1 MYNYIIIYSKLS
13 KNFGKG
19 TNMVRV
25 LPNIISCFRLFGTV
39 ALLLT
44 DPLSAYFYVIYT
56 LCGISD
62 VLDGTI
68 ARATGNTTELGAKL
82 DSIAD
87 ILFYTVMLI
96 KILPLLIN
104 ALPGWI
110 WYIVAAVIA
119 VRIMAYIVAAVKYR
133 RFASLHTY
141 LNKLTGALIFTVP
154 YFFYGDGR
162 FVFAISMTVCV
173 VAGIASLE
181 ELGIH
186 LRTKEYDPNRK
197 QFGDL
202 SGKKSA

>member
-1 MYNYIIIYSKLS
+1 
-13 KNFGKG
+13 
-19 TNMVRV
+19 MVRV

-39 ALLLT
+39 ALLFT
-44 DPLSAYFYVIYT
+44 DPLSTYFYVIYT
-56 LCGISD
+56 LCGVSD

-87 ILFYTVMLI
+87 ILFYAVMLF
-96 KILPLLIN
+96 KILPLLIK

-110 WYIVAAVIA
+110 WYVVVSVIA
-119 VRIMAYIVAAVKYR
+119 VRIMAYIVAALKYR

-154 YFFYGDGR
+154 YFFYGDGS

-173 VAGIASLE
+173 VAAIASLE
-181 ELGIH
+181 ELAIH
-186 LRTKEYDPNRK
+186 FFARDYDPNRK
-197 QFGDL
+197 QFG
-202 SGKKSA
+202 KVTNKRA